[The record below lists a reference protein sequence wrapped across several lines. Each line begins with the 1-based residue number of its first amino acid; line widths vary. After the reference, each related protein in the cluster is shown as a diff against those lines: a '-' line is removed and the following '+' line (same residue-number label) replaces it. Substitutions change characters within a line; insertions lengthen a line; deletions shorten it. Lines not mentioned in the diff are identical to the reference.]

1 MRCSL
6 EVHIKDEKT
15 NEVDQFF
22 DDLTTLV
29 NQYENPEHRKEEIEC
44 SRAALQAF
52 YGKIEVSEGKFMTA
66 VEELEEKGEKY
77 ADEVIEAL
85 ETKLL
90 RIKKGVMTDIRFK
103 KFT

>member
-1 MRCSL
+1 
-6 EVHIKDEKT
+6 
-15 NEVDQFF
+15 
-22 DDLTTLV
+22 
-29 NQYENPEHRKEEIEC
+29 
-44 SRAALQAF
+44 
-52 YGKIEVSEGKFMTA
+52 MTA